1 MPGIAAPSRS
11 AMLFGLVV
19 FALMCA
25 VAYLHS
31 EQDKGDGAPSSYSAL
46 RNGGKAAYLLLQQ
59 SGYPVERWN
68 RSPRDLPAE
77 AEGVIL
83 ILAGPESYGDGPDQ
97 VAIQRFLQRGGSV
110 LVAGKFPDTYVPEA
124 AAAMGEPRIGMS
136 ECDSIAP
143 THLTRGGPISQDGN
157 LYWNSTDESHVVHYQ
172 DETEQA
178 VVVSYAVGKGQVIWW
193 ASALPL
199 TNAGI
204 SDRKNLD
211 LLLNSV
217 GDSRRI
223 LWDEYYH
230 GEHAW
235 RGMRER
241 IRAVPW
247 ALGQLA
253 FLAVMIVLTYSR
265 RSGPTV
271 PVAQE
276 SRLSPLEFVE
286 MLGNVFHRAGKSPVA
301 VEIAF
306 HRFRQIATRRL
317 GLKGSTTAPEIVDAM
332 SQRGLKLPDA
342 TTALV
347 RASESAIGDPDLP
360 ERLALEHVRALNEAT
375 RLLDP
380 AHSISK
386 GRT

>member
-1 MPGIAAPSRS
+1 
-11 AMLFGLVV
+11 
-19 FALMCA
+19 MCA
-25 VAYLHS
+25 VAYLKS
-31 EQDKGDGAPSSYSAL
+31 EEDKGDGVPSSYSTL

-68 RSPRDLPAE
+68 RSPQDLPVE

-83 ILAGPESYGDGPDQ
+83 ILAGPESFASGPEH

-110 LVAGKFPDTYVPEA
+110 LVVGTLPDTYVPEA
-124 AAAMGEPRIGMS
+124 AAAVGDPRIGMS
-136 ECDSIAP
+136 ECISVAP
-143 THLTRGGPISQDGN
+143 TRLTRGGPISQDGN
-157 LYWNSTDESHVVHYQ
+157 LYWNSSDESHVVHYQ

-178 VVVSYAVGKGQVIWW
+178 VVVSYTVGRGQVVWW

-204 SDRKNLD
+204 RDRKNLD

-230 GEHAW
+230 SEHAW
-235 RGMRER
+235 RGMRDR
-241 IRAVPW
+241 IGAVPW

-253 FLAVMIVLTYSR
+253 FLAVMIVWTYSR

-271 PVAQE
+271 PLSQE

-286 MLGNVFHRAGKSPVA
+286 MLDNVFHRAGKSPVA

-317 GLKGSTTAPEIVDAM
+317 GIKGTATAPEIVDAM
-332 SQRGLKLPDA
+332 SQRGLKLPEA
-342 TTALV
+342 TAALV
-347 RASESAIGDPDLP
+347 RDSESAISDPDLP
-360 ERLALEHVRALNEAT
+360 GRLALEHVRALNEAA
-375 RLLDP
+375 RLLEP
-380 AHSISK
+380 AGPTTK

>member
-1 MPGIAAPSRS
+1 MPGIGRPSRG
-11 AMLFGLVV
+11 MILFGVVV
-19 FALMCA
+19 FAIMCA
-25 VAYLHS
+25 VAYLQS
-31 EQDKGDGAPSSYSAL
+31 EEDKGDGAPSSYSTL
-46 RNGGKAAYLLLQQ
+46 RNGGKAAYLLLEH
-59 SGYPVERWN
+59 SGYPVTRWD
-68 RSPRDLPAE
+68 RSPRELPAE

-83 ILAGPESYGDGPDQ
+83 ILAGPESFADGPEQ
-97 VAIQRFLQRGGSV
+97 VAILHFLQRGGSV
-110 LVAGKFPDTYVPEA
+110 LVAGTLPDTYVPQA
-124 AAAMGEPRIGMS
+124 AATMGGPRIGMS
-136 ECDSIAP
+136 ECTSVAP
-143 THLTRGGPISQDGN
+143 THLTRGGAISQDGN
-157 LYWNSTDESHVVHYQ
+157 LYWDSTDYSHVVHYL
-172 DETEQA
+172 DETDQA

-217 GDSRRI
+217 GDYRQI

-230 GEHAW
+230 SEHAW
-235 RGMRER
+235 RGVRDR

-253 FLAVMIVLTYSR
+253 FLAVMVVLTYSR

-271 PVAQE
+271 PLPQE

-306 HRFRQIATRRL
+306 HRFRQIAARRL
-317 GLKGSTTAPEIVDAM
+317 GIKGTVTAAEIVDAM
-332 SQRGLKLPDA
+332 SQRGLRLPEA
-342 TTALV
+342 AAALV
-347 RASESAIGDPDLP
+347 RQSESAVGDPGLP

-380 AHSISK
+380 GSAASK